1 MGERTAA
8 VEGMARESFRAAA
21 DGLVVL
27 DAAVGALSAR
37 SCARIGALE
46 VETGQVVGAFL
57 VLRALGV
64 AARERIALEVDRAR
78 THGAV
83 ILISS
88 QMNSSN

>member
-37 SCARIGALE
+37 ACARIGALE

-64 AARERIALEVDRAR
+64 AARERIAQEVGR
-78 THGAV
+78 T
-83 ILISS
+83 
-88 QMNSSN
+88 